1 MGLFHTALKV
11 RQLFDYDTWTYT
23 YLLWDER
30 TKEAAIIDS
39 VREQKDRDLQL
50 IKELG
55 LSLKYCMETHVHADH
70 ITASGPIREVT
81 GSKIVLH
88 KNSGVACADYLAEEG
103 DLFRLGDQAIEIM
116 HTPGHTNNDITF
128 RIDGALFT
136 GDTMLVRDCGRTDF
150 QLGDTEKMYHSLN
163 RLLALPADTLVLPA
177 HDYKGFSMSTIGEE
191 RAFNVRVAN
200 ERPFNEF
207 KDIMDN
213 LNLPNPKRIHIS
225 VPGNQK
231 CGMVT
236 DEEAKV

>member
-1 MGLFHTALKV
+1 MALFHTALKV

-23 YLLWDER
+23 YLVWDER

-70 ITASGPIREVT
+70 ITASGPIREAT

-88 KNSGVACADYLAEEG
+88 KNSHVACADHLAVEG
-103 DLFRLGDQAIEIM
+103 DIFRLGDQGIEIL
-116 HTPGHTNNDITF
+116 HTPGHTDNDITF

-136 GDTMLVRDCGRTDF
+136 GDTMLVRDCGRT
-150 QLGDTEKMYHSLN
+150 
-163 RLLALPADTLVLPA
+163 
-177 HDYKGFSMSTIGEE
+177 IGEE
-191 RAFNVRVAN
+191 RAYNVRVAN
-200 ERPFNEF
+200 ERSFNEF
-207 KDIMDN
+207 KEMMDN

-236 DEEAKV
+236 DAEATI